1 MNTPTNTGKHPW
13 RFTAA
18 ATFCFATLLW
28 GCGQKQTAPLT
39 EGAENLPPGA
49 KPSEPPLDQ
58 QIEQKLDPLTKDDV
72 DLYLKV
78 MRAAA
83 ERVKNPK
90 PADQA
95 ALDGA
100 RKIIAARTTGRVP
113 TPDDVKTLALANLV
127 AISIDQIVAEE
138 MKVDGRSY
146 RGIAEAVEA
155 VVPNPVVAGAA
166 ASQSAAAGTATDH
179 VRTPLEKR
187 LGEVDAANEKFLAQY
202 RAEIQALVAVVRNPA
217 NLPK

>member
-1 MNTPTNTGKHPW
+1 MNTPTNPFKHPW
-13 RFTAA
+13 RFTVA

-28 GCGQKQTAPLT
+28 GCGQKQTAPPT
-39 EGAENLPPGA
+39 EGAENLPPGT

-83 ERVKNPK
+83 ERVKSPT

-100 RKIIAARTTGRVP
+100 RKIIAVRATGRVP
-113 TPDDVKTLALANLV
+113 TPDDVKALALANLV
-127 AISIDQIVAEE
+127 AISMDQIVAEE
-138 MKVDGRSY
+138 RKIDGRTY

-155 VVPNPVVAGAA
+155 IVPNPALAGA
-166 ASQSAAAGTATDH
+166 SGSSAARAAATPDH
-179 VRTPLEKR
+179 PLTPLEKR
-187 LGEVDAANEKFLAQY
+187 LGDVNAANEKFLAPY
-202 RAEIQALVAVVRNPA
+202 HTDIQNLIVVVRNPA

>member
-1 MNTPTNTGKHPW
+1 M
-13 RFTAA
+13 
-18 ATFCFATLLW
+18 FCSLAVLG
-28 GCGQKQTAPLT
+28 GCGQKQSAPLT
-39 EGAENLPPGA
+39 EGAENLPPGV

-78 MRAAA
+78 MRSAA
-83 ERVKNPK
+83 ERVKHPT
-90 PADQA
+90 PADRE

-127 AISIDQIVAEE
+127 AISMDQIIADEV
-138 MKVDGRSY
+138 KLDGRSY

-155 VVPNPVVAGAA
+155 VVPNPALAGASGSASPVA
-166 ASQSAAAGTATDH
+166 ATAPEHALTS
-179 VRTPLEKR
+179 LEKR
-187 LGEVDAANEKFLAQY
+187 LSEVNAANEKFLGPD
-202 RAEIQALVAVVRNPA
+202 REEIQKLIAVVHDPA
-217 NLPK
+217 RLPK